1 MRIFFSALT
10 STVLAA
16 GLSLASTSLHAE
28 SSCGQVAQWPGAS
41 WSAPTS
47 GGWNAAL
54 LTKAQQI
61 SSEQGGDAAVMVVH
75 RGQLIAHW
83 GETNTPRLVQSV
95 RKQLLSGLIGQE
107 VAAGR
112 LDLQASL
119 QELGIDDEA
128 PPLRPEQRQAR
139 VQDLLESRSGIFHSA
154 HYEFGAWKRERAG
167 LAGQNIAPGQL
178 WVYNNWDFNALGS
191 IFERASGT
199 TIAQAFDERIAAP
212 LGMQD
217 FQPAHVE
224 ATGDGSF
231 TAWVLEDRSVHP
243 AYAFR
248 ISARD
253 LARYGLLWL
262 GCGDWNGTAVLPP
275 SWIINS
281 TRGRPISEGA
291 PADGIQHYFGQFGWL
306 WWVERGAQRSMH
318 GMPEDLTYYY
328 ASGAGG
334 HRLLVIPPL
343 DLVIAHVVAT
353 PGGVDTISQLRRRF
367 FGKPEV
373 DREAL
378 STLLTT
384 IINAHPAR

>member
-139 VQDLLESRSGIFHSA
+139 VQDLLESRSGIFQLLRHFQHLFARFALRDVRSVRNCDDFLLLLLVFIRGKSSRGSRGRNCEHS
-154 HYEFGAWKRERAG
+154 RE
-167 LAGQNIAPGQL
+167 
-178 WVYNNWDFNALGS
+178 
-191 IFERASGT
+191 
-199 TIAQAFDERIAAP
+199 
-212 LGMQD
+212 
-217 FQPAHVE
+217 PAHNR
-224 ATGDGSF
+224 
-231 TAWVLEDRSVHP
+231 RS
-243 AYAFR
+243 
-248 ISARD
+248 
-253 LARYGLLWL
+253 
-262 GCGDWNGTAVLPP
+262 
-275 SWIINS
+275 S
-281 TRGRPISEGA
+281 TR
-291 PADGIQHYFGQFGWL
+291 
-306 WWVERGAQRSMH
+306 
-318 GMPEDLTYYY
+318 
-328 ASGAGG
+328 
-334 HRLLVIPPL
+334 
-343 DLVIAHVVAT
+343 
-353 PGGVDTISQLRRRF
+353 
-367 FGKPEV
+367 
-373 DREAL
+373 
-378 STLLTT
+378 
-384 IINAHPAR
+384 